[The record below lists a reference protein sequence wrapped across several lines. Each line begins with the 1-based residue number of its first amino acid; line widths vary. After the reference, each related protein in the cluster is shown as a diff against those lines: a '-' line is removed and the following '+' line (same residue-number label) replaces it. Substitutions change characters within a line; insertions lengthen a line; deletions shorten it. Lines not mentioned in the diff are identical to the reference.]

1 MYCSLH
7 DRIPGDSHLLP
18 LLVQHIREGA
28 AKPDVASLAHALDG
42 LTNASEG
49 EITGAEEPVTA
60 TSPDQAERHA
70 SHVSACALATPFTQD
85 IGMH

>member
-1 MYCSLH
+1 MVCSLH
-7 DRIPGDSHLLP
+7 DRMPGDSHVLP
-18 LLVQHIREGA
+18 LVVQLIREGA
-28 AKPDVASLAHALDG
+28 AEPDVASLAHARDG
-42 LTNASEG
+42 LTNAGEG

-60 TSPDQAERHA
+60 TSPDQAERPA